1 MSQKILGLSG
11 VKQRG
16 KTTSMN
22 FLYGYQMRIND
33 VIQKFLMDDKGNL
46 LVNAVMMDEQ
56 GKEKEEVGIL
66 DVERRDQDFIDYAS
80 VAIWHYVRSFSF
92 ADPLKVIAIEL
103 FGLSENQCYGT
114 DEDKNSLTDIKIK
127 DMSRLVSGPDATELI
142 KIPAAPVCL
151 TAREFLQYF
160 GTDIWSRLKNS
171 GWVNS
176 CINRILQS
184 GTELAIIPDVRF
196 PNEAKAIKKAGG
208 KVIRF
213 TRNPHDDNHASETA
227 LKDYDGF
234 DCVID
239 NANMSID
246 ETNKA
251 LLFQL
256 REWEW
261 TKAKI

>member
-1 MSQKILGLSG
+1 MPQKILGLSG
-11 VKQRG
+11 VKQSG

-22 FLYGYQMRIND
+22 FLYGYQMRVND

-46 LVNAVMMDEQ
+46 LVNAIMMDEQ
-56 GKEKEEVGIL
+56 GKEKEEIGIL
-66 DVERRDQDFIDYAS
+66 DVERRDQDFIDYAAT
-80 VAIWHYVRSFSF
+80 VIWPYVKSFSF

-114 DEDKNSLTDIKIK
+114 DKDKNTSVDIKWE
-127 DMSRLVSGPDATELI
+127 D
-142 KIPAAPVCL
+142 IPAYEENWATGFM
-151 TAREFLQYF
+151 TAREFLQCF
-160 GTDIWSRLKNS
+160 GTDICRTIKDTV
-171 GWVNS
+171 WVDS

-196 PNEAKAIKKAGG
+196 PNEAEAIKRAGG

-213 TRNPHDDNHASETA
+213 TRNPHDDDHASETA

-239 NANMSID
+239 NANMTID

-251 LLFQL
+251 ILSQL
-256 REWEW
+256 GKWEW
-261 TKAKI
+261 LKAKI